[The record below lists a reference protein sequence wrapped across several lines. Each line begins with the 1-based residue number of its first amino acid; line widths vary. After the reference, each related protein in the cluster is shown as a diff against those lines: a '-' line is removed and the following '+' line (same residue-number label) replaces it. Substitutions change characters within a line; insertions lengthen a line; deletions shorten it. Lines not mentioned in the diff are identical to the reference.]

1 MSLHH
6 LYRPLC
12 AASAL
17 LAFLFLSSAA
27 QACLNTG
34 NLEPCHCIE
43 NMMMMSVTPA
53 AGITTPTITGAAAGT
68 ASPATSQ
75 SFYVGDFGSTNS
87 YYSAGPNNT
96 GGTQNVT
103 INVGDTVTWTMS
115 QATTF
120 HTITTLPSDPE
131 QFNFQ
136 LNVPGDTASHTFLHP
151 GTYTYYC
158 TNHDGYNLDGN
169 GQPVFFGTQHATITV
184 VAAPEPGSVALLGI
198 AACALLRGRRVR
210 SNT

>member
-1 MSLHH
+1 MRLHD
-6 LYRPLC
+6 LYRQLG
-12 AASAL
+12 ALSAL
-17 LAFLFLSSAA
+17 LAFLFFSSAA

-53 AGITTPTITGAAAGT
+53 AGIATPTLTGATAGS

-96 GGTQNVT
+96 GGSQNVT
-103 INVGDTVTWTMS
+103 INVGDTITWTMS
-115 QATTF
+115 QATTY
-120 HTITTLPSDPE
+120 HTMTTVPSAPE
-131 QFNFQ
+131 QFDLQ

-151 GTYTYYC
+151 GTYMYYC
-158 TNHDGYNLDGN
+158 TNHDGYNLVG

-184 VAAPEPGSVALLGI
+184 VAAPEPGGVALLGI
-198 AACALLRGRRVR
+198 AACAGLLRRRR
-210 SNT
+210 